1 MTIKSVQNEYIKSLA
16 KLNQKKYRDQTK
28 TFIVEGEHLVNE
40 AKAAGL
46 IKQIII
52 RENSKF
58 HLDDAIF
65 VSDEVMNKIS
75 SNVSLNDIVA
85 LCNYQNFSLNLRSK
99 VVILDE
105 IQDPGNIGTIIRT
118 ALAFGFK
125 DIILSKNSV
134 DIYNEKLIKASQG
147 AIFKVNIVVTD
158 IIDIIKSLQADNY
171 KVYGTAIVKALNLGQ
186 FKQTDKLAL
195 IFGNEGK
202 GIKPEVLELTDANI
216 YIPIQEFDSLN
227 VAVAAGICLNHFSVI
242 DTNIHHENTKVKQ

>member
-1 MTIKSVQNEYIKSLA
+1 MTIKSVQNEYIKNLA
-16 KLNQKKYRDQTK
+16 KLNQKKYRDQTR

-40 AKAAGL
+40 AQAAGL
-46 IKQIII
+46 IKQVII
-52 RENSKF
+52 RENSKL
-58 HLDDAIF
+58 HLDDAII
-65 VSDEVMNKIS
+65 VSDEVMKKIS
-75 SNVSLNDIVA
+75 NNVSLNDIVA
-85 LCNYQNFSLNLRSK
+85 VCDYRIFSLNLRSRI
-99 VVILDE
+99 VILDE

-158 IIDIIKSLQADNY
+158 IIDIIKHLQVDNY
-171 KVYGTAIVKALNLGQ
+171 KVYGTAIAKALNLNQ
-186 FKQTDKLAL
+186 FKQTEKLAL

-202 GIKPEVLELTDANI
+202 GIKPKVLELTDANI

-227 VAVAAGICLNHFSVI
+227 VAVAAGICLNHFSII
-242 DTNIHHENTKVKQ
+242 DTNIYHENT